1 MSSPLFWPGNPGLAA
16 QGSFAKLVCMSQ
28 SSPSLTRPA
37 PKLRGRS
44 RLGYALAV
52 LATIAAGLASRHY
65 AGLLPAFLGK
75 YPGDA
80 LWALM
85 VFFAWGL
92 IFPRFSSGRIAVLA
106 LATSWTVEFLKLWQS
121 PAWSGIRHSTIGHL
135 VFGHAFSWQNLAAYS
150 LGVTGGLLLERMI
163 QPAQIHP
170 AKSLSHAA
178 SLH

>member
-1 MSSPLFWPGNPGLAA
+1 
-16 QGSFAKLVCMSQ
+16 MSQ
-28 SSPSLTRPA
+28 VSVLLNGSA
-37 PKLRGRS
+37 PKARGRS
-44 RLGYALAV
+44 RFEYGMAI
-52 LATIAAGLASRHY
+52 LATIVAGLASRHLP
-65 AGLLPAFLGK
+65 GQLPAFLGK
-75 YPGDA
+75 YPGDV

-85 VFFAWGL
+85 VFFVWGL
-92 IFPRFSSGRIAVLA
+92 IFPRFSSGRIAMLA

-135 VFGHAFSWQNLAAYS
+135 VFGRAFSWQNLAAYS